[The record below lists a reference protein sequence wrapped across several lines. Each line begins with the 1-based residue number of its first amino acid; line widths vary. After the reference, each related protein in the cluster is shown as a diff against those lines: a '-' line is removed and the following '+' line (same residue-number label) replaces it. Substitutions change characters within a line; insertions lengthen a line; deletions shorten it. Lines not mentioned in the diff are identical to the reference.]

1 VVKRRINVAGSEDVM
16 KRLSGLAW
24 LALLMSLPVGASATA
39 QTLDKVKVVIPEN
52 SVFVLNWMGAR
63 DAGIF
68 RKHGIDLEV
77 DTRPFAGYLAA
88 LPAKQCLVTTY
99 SGIDA
104 VLKMNQGFDL
114 AVIGGG
120 LTVIQDIFVL
130 KESPIKTVSDLRGK
144 RLGVW
149 STGAGA
155 FKAARAA
162 IIDAAGLDIMKDTK
176 MVQLAP
182 PALLKTLEN
191 GSVDAM
197 INISSFTLEAASR
210 PDKFRS
216 IFAPNEYWKTKSGYP
231 IVWAAPLVAWKSWI
245 DENPARAEHFAA
257 ATEESFRWL
266 REPENLDAAV
276 AKYGT
281 LAGVTTSAT
290 AATYKRWFAE
300 KRIFLA
306 GWDQKVVDAEW
317 QFLGMAKRNGV
328 LDEVPAKEK
337 HALMIGDGKS

>member
-1 VVKRRINVAGSEDVM
+1 M
-16 KRLSGLAW
+16 KRASGLAC
-24 LALLMSLPVGASATA
+24 LALLMSVLAGAPAMA

-77 DTRPFAGYLAA
+77 DTRPFAGFLAA
-88 LPAKQCLVTTY
+88 LPAKQCMVATY

-120 LTVIQDIFVL
+120 LTVIQDVFVP
-130 KESPIKTVSDLRGK
+130 KASSMNTVSDLRGK

-182 PALLKTLEN
+182 PALFKMLEN
-191 GSVDAM
+191 GSIDAM
-197 INISSFTLEAASR
+197 INISSFTIEAASQ

-216 IFAPNEYWKTKSGYP
+216 IFAPNEYWKAKTGYP
-231 IVWAAPLVAWKSWI
+231 IVWAAPLVAWKNWI
-245 DENPARAEHFAA
+245 DENPARAANLAA
-257 ATEESFRWL
+257 AAEESFRWL

-276 AKYGT
+276 QKYGT
-281 LAGVTTSAT
+281 LAGVTTPA
-290 AATYKRWFAE
+290 AVATYKKWLGE

-306 GWDQKVVDAEW
+306 RWDEKVADAEW
-317 QFLGMAKRNGV
+317 QFLGMAKRDGV

-337 HALMIGDGKS
+337 HALILGNGK